1 MDVTPTEALLNE
13 VRWTAGHVAW
23 LRERVQEVEQADLVW
38 GRTRAVDKPGYG
50 AETTEAAQPNAWL
63 ALYQAERKHLVD
75 VCRVAGSLGIDERVI
90 RMAEQQGAAMYGVF
104 SRVLVGL
111 GLSPEQMA
119 QVPGLLEREIRAL
132 TTPPLV
138 IEGSA
143 R

>member
-1 MDVTPTEALLNE
+1 
-13 VRWTAGHVAW
+13 
-23 LRERVQEVEQADLVW
+23 
-38 GRTRAVDKPGYG
+38 
-50 AETTEAAQPNAWL
+50 
-63 ALYQAERKHLVD
+63 
-75 VCRVAGSLGIDERVI
+75 
-90 RMAEQQGAAMYGVF
+90 VF